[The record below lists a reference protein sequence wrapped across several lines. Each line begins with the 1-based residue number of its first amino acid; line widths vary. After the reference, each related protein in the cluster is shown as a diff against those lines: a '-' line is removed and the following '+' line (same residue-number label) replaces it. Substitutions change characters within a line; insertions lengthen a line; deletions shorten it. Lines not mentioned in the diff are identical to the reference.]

1 MRAAGSKSRIV
12 FGIVCIAIVLMSG
25 MIQAAHIHRD
35 LRTDRDCSLCMVAHS
50 AVRAAPPIVL
60 PHISAPVAEVEMVRR
75 VEVPRRVVFVRLA
88 IRPPPEAAV
97 LFA

>member
-12 FGIVCIAIVLMSG
+12 FGILCIVIVLMSG

-35 LRTDRDCSLCMVAHS
+35 LRTDHDCSLCMVAHS
-50 AVRAAPPIVL
+50 AVQAAPPIVL
-60 PHISAPVAEVEMVRR
+60 PHISVPVAEVEPLLIRA
-75 VEVPRRVVFVRLA
+75 VPRAAAFVRHT
-88 IRPPPEAAV
+88 IRPPPEAGV